1 MLGYNSSVNIKNS
14 IIELCYEKTAKLVE
28 DNVLHFNCSEEAF
41 APSLR
46 CKNSCKKGSTRD
58 WTKYRPF
65 SMKGRKSFL
74 QFIFSKPLNFELG
87 RLCKKENSPVWF
99 VQEVFS
105 TKYKKERD
113 KIN

>member
-1 MLGYNSSVNIKNS
+1 MK
-14 IIELCYEKTAKLVE
+14 KTTKLVE
-28 DNVLHFNCSEEAF
+28 DNFLHFNCSEETF
-41 APSLR
+41 PPSLL
-46 CKNSCKKGSTRD
+46 CKHSCKKKSTQD

-99 VQEVFS
+99 VREVFS
-105 TKYKKERD
+105 TNYTKPM
-113 KIN
+113 

>member
-1 MLGYNSSVNIKNS
+1 MKP
-14 IIELCYEKTAKLVE
+14 CYEKTAKLVE
-28 DNVLHFNCSEEAF
+28 DNFLHFNCSEEAF
-41 APSLR
+41 APSLLF
-46 CKNSCKKGSTRD
+46 KNSCKKRLTQD
-58 WTKYRPF
+58 WTKYPPF

-74 QFIFSKPLNFELG
+74 QFIFSKPLNCELQG
-87 RLCKKENSPVWF
+87 LCKKENSPVWF